1 MYVKVM
7 KSITATFARSDFYR
21 LIDSVVN
28 NHEPVHISGKR
39 GNAVLLGETDWRA
52 IQETLHL
59 VSIPGMS
66 ESILQGMKE
75 PIAKCS
81 RKIDL

>member
-1 MYVKVM
+1 MYVKIM
-7 KSITATFARSDFYR
+7 KSITATFARSDLYR
-21 LIDSVVN
+21 VIDSAVN
-28 NHEPVHISGKR
+28 NHEPIHISGKR
-39 GNAVLLGETDWRA
+39 GNAVLLGEADWRA

-59 VSIPGMS
+59 VSIPRMR